1 MLGFVN
7 VYKPA
12 GMTSSRVVT
21 TIKKKFHIDKIGHM
35 GTLDP
40 IAEGVLPLAIGKATR
55 MFDYF
60 LSKVKTYVVTFEFGY
75 TTDTLDS
82 AGVKTEESDVMPSI
96 DKVLSSIKLMCGKS
110 MQLPPK
116 YSAKKVNGAKAY
128 DLARAGVEFELKPK
142 EIDISR
148 FELLEH
154 NGKQFSFVIECSSG
168 TYIRAIGRDLAD
180 LIGTPVCMIKLV
192 RVESGIFNTNNS
204 ISLDDLLNLD
214 RIDGCVMPVEDI
226 FPSFNVV
233 KVSDKESKLLLN
245 GRNIPEK
252 DSMLNH
258 TFVFNKGDLLGVSK
272 MGNKALFLDTHLRC
286 END

>member
-82 AGVKTEESDVMPSI
+82 AGVKTEESDVMPSM

-128 DLARAGVEFELKPK
+128 DLARAGIDFELKPK

-154 NGKQFSFVIECSSG
+154 EGKKFSFVIECSSG

-180 LIGTPVCMIKLV
+180 LIGTPVCMVKLV

-204 ISLDDLLNLD
+204 ISLDELLNLD
-214 RIDGCVMPVEDI
+214 RLDGCVMPVEDI
-226 FPSFNVV
+226 FPSFNKI

-252 DSMLNH
+252 NSSLNH
-258 TFVFNKGDLLGVSK
+258 TFVFNKDTLLGVSK
-272 MGNKALFLDTHLRC
+272 MGNNALFLDTHLRC

>member
-1 MLGFVN
+1 MLGFIN

-21 TIKKKFHIDKIGHM
+21 SIKKKFHIDKIGHM

-40 IAEGVLPLAIGKATR
+40 IAEGVLPLAVGKATR

-82 AGVKTEESDVMPSI
+82 AGVKTEESDVMPSM

-148 FELLEH
+148 FELLSYED
-154 NGKQFSFVIECSSG
+154 KKYSFVIECSSG

-204 ISLDDLLNLD
+204 IGFDSLMEKNS
-214 RIDGCVMPVEDI
+214 IKEFVMPVEAI

-233 KVSDKESKLLLN
+233 EVNDTEAKHLLN
-245 GRNIPEK
+245 GRNVESK
-252 DSMLNH
+252 NSLLNH
-258 TFVFNKGDLLGVSK
+258 TFVKNNDKLLGVSK
-272 MGNKALFLDTHLRC
+272 MGNANLFLDTHLRC

>member
-21 TIKKKFHIDKIGHM
+21 AIKKKFHIDKIGHM

-40 IAEGVLPLAIGKATR
+40 IAEGVLPLAVGKATR

-82 AGVKTEESDVMPSI
+82 AGTKTVESDFRPSMDVI
-96 DKVLSSIKLMCGKS
+96 LSSIKLMCGKS

-142 EIDISR
+142 EIDITR
-148 FELLEH
+148 FDLLEQQ
-154 NGKQFSFVIECSSG
+154 GDKYSFVIECSSG
-168 TYIRAIGRDLAD
+168 TYIRAIGRDLGD
-180 LIGTPVCMIKLV
+180 LIGTPVCMVKLV
-192 RVESGIFNTNNS
+192 RVESGIFSTSNAV
-204 ISLDDLLNLD
+204 SLEAVLSSDT
-214 RIDGCVMPVEDI
+214 IEHFVMPVEAI
-226 FPSFNVV
+226 FPSFNIE
-233 KVSDKESKLLLN
+233 KVNDKEAKLLLN
-245 GRNIPEK
+245 GRNIPSRN
-252 DSMLNH
+252 SMLNH
-258 TFVFNKGDLLGVSK
+258 TFVVCKDNLLGVSK
-272 MGNKALFLDTHLRC
+272 MGNQALFLDTHLRC
-286 END
+286 DND